1 MLMSVF
7 VVVPVMFVMMAFL
20 TFMFKARSLSR
31 L

>member
-7 VVVPVMFVMMAFL
+7 MVVPVMFVMMAFVA
-20 TFMFKARSLSR
+20 FVFKARSLSR